1 MIDSFDDILRFTGKR
16 LSEDQRKA
24 VFSDRATIV
33 SAGAGSGKT
42 TVLSLRFLRL
52 VYQKKASS
60 DRILTL
66 TFTRKAA
73 AEMYERIHG
82 LLSVSSKEDDS
93 GYLKNEL
100 ECNFPK
106 AQISTMDGFWT
117 EIARAGALDY
127 GISRDFSLLAKED
140 SDEMIERSLEALSE
154 NDKAYEGY
162 MNLSSMMNPE
172 MLLSLLSDLSYHID
186 ILTDYDSE
194 SVMDSYD
201 RFIASLKNML
211 SEHPIEEILSEI
223 ERLGE
228 GADPCKSLYK
238 EELWNAISL
247 CKEGRYSELPQF
259 NLRNKPKGVD
269 WDDIKKVIKDKY
281 RVRLKDYKRVELLEK
296 NRQQEAAVAAFIS
309 CFIKLI
315 QKERRSASMLS
326 FSDIERIAEKTLIRN
341 RGIREYYKRRFDY
354 IMIDEFQDNNS
365 KQKDILY
372 LLSEAPGSFSEGIPD
387 ASELDKNKLFF
398 VGDDK
403 QSIYRFRGAD
413 VSVFNSLKREVV
425 EKMEGVN
432 LSLSANY
439 RSEPELVNHFN
450 SIFSHVFS
458 NGESEWKADEEE
470 KMIASFRKA
479 EQEDFS
485 ASASDISA
493 GRGAGRTEPVIELD
507 ELPIPEW
514 ENGDKPDDIA
524 AKSDAESEFIA
535 RKIEEIVTSSEFN
548 VGDGR
553 PAEYE
558 DIAILYSVTKAQMP
572 LEKALRRHNIPYT
585 VMESTSVTVE
595 AMASDFYS
603 FLQLIVYP
611 GDKKSFLTL
620 MKSPFAHISDK
631 GMQEFI
637 GNDAESFIAFS
648 TSPVFE
654 DEEDKA
660 SYENLLLFYN
670 EVKDMAES
678 GSIASLIE
686 MLFYDSGYYAYISSD
701 SKLSVYKEHFDYLWA
716 LADNADQRG
725 DGLPLFL
732 DSLRPLIG
740 TAEKLSDVT
749 IQALSSRGVSLMTIH
764 KSKGLE
770 FPIVILADSAASSSS
785 EEMRNSIVDV
795 EGDDRFLLYDIG
807 NDDSK
812 DDDTKKPL
820 ASYFNS
826 YESRRIDAERKR
838 VLYVALTRA
847 INHLIIT
854 AAEYSFIK
862 SDGEKSK
869 RYSLYRLYKEALEE
883 AKIAIRCN
891 TIPYYEI
898 AELER
903 AESEIYDRSWYDRA
917 EDVRKAVYKDES
929 IGVKEAAADEGGFR
943 LNSDEMLPDFPLY
956 VDSAISEGNLAA
968 DFGTLL
974 HSALEEKLGGNRM
987 AEYSNSRLSESVVN
1001 AMNLSARE
1009 VADGFI
1015 ASDFYKNFIGNRK
1028 CGTEI
1033 RFYYP
1038 GPDDVVLIGSADLVV
1053 FSDDYNLVVDYKSD
1067 RYRSPDI
1074 HKGQLTLYAE
1084 AIEKL
1089 YGKPCYAIVCYLRDF
1104 SSGPLWNKSGEAI
1117 RSI

>member
-1 MIDSFDDILRFTGKR
+1 MIASFDDILRFTGKK
-16 LSEDQRKA
+16 LSEEQRRA

-52 VYQKKASS
+52 VYQMKTSS

-82 LLSVSSKEDDS
+82 LLSAAAKEDDS
-93 GYLKNEL
+93 GYLKREL

-154 NDKAYEGY
+154 DDNAYEGY
-162 MNLSSMMNPE
+162 MYLSSVMNPE
-172 MLLSLLSDLSYHID
+172 MLLGLLSDISYHID
-186 ILTDYDSE
+186 ILTDYNPESAISLYDKFISGLKDMVSE
-194 SVMDSYD
+194 KSIES
-201 RFIASLKNML
+201 IL
-211 SEHPIEEILSEI
+211 SDIEE
-223 ERLGE
+223 LGD

-238 EELWNAISL
+238 DELWNAISL

-259 NLRNKPKGVD
+259 NIRNKPKGVD
-269 WDDIKKVIKDKY
+269 WEPIKKEIKDEY
-281 RVRLKDYKRVELLEK
+281 RVRLKDYKKIALLES
-296 NRQQEAAVAAFIS
+296 NREQEIKVAAFIA

-315 QKERRSASMLS
+315 QKERRSSSMLS
-326 FSDIERIAEKTLIRN
+326 FSDIERIAEKTLISN

-372 LLSEAPGSFSEGIPD
+372 LLSEAPGKFSNGIPD
-387 ASELDKNKLFF
+387 ASSLDKNKLFF

-425 EKMEGVN
+425 DKMGGDY

-439 RSEPELVNHFN
+439 RSEPKLVDHFN
-450 SIFSHVFS
+450 SIFSSVFA
-458 NGESEWKADEEE
+458 NDGLKWKDDEEE
-470 KMIASFRKA
+470 RMIASFRGA
-479 EQEDFS
+479 EPEDFF
-485 ASASDISA
+485 ASASSISA
-493 GRGAGRTEPVIELD
+493 GRAEGKVEPVIELD
-507 ELPIPEW
+507 ELPIPDW
-514 ENGDKPDDIA
+514 DKGDKPDGVIS
-524 AKSDAESEFIA
+524 KSDAESEFIA
-535 RKIEEIVTSSEFN
+535 RKIEEIVASDEFN
-548 VGDGR
+548 VGDNR
-553 PAEYE
+553 PATYE

-611 GDKKSFLTL
+611 SDKKSFLTL
-620 MKSPFAHISDK
+620 LKSPFAHLSDK
-631 GMQEFI
+631 GLQEFL
-637 GNDAESFIAFS
+637 GNDAETFRAFS
-648 TSPVFE
+648 ISPIF
-654 DEEDKA
+654 EDKA
-660 SYENLLLFYN
+660 DKAAYDSLSLFYE
-670 EVKDMAES
+670 EVKERAES
-678 GSIASLIE
+678 GTIASLVE

-701 SKLSVYKEHFDYLWA
+701 SRLSVYKEHFDYLWA
-716 LADNADQRG
+716 LADSADQRG
-725 DGLPLFL
+725 EGLPLFL

-749 IQALSSRGVSLMTIH
+749 IEALSSRGVSLMTIH

-770 FPIVILADSAASSSS
+770 FPIVILADSAAASSS
-785 EEMRNSIVDV
+785 EETRNSIVDID
-795 EGDDRFLLYDIG
+795 GNDRFLLYDIG
-807 NDDSK
+807 SDDNDA
-812 DDDTKKPL
+812 KKPL
-820 ASYFNS
+820 AGYFNS

-854 AAEYSFIK
+854 ASAYSFTT
-862 SDGEKSK
+862 SDEKESK
-869 RYSLYRLYKEALEE
+869 KYSLYRIYKEALEK
-883 AKIAIRCN
+883 AGVNIRCN
-891 TIPYYEI
+891 PIPYYETS
-898 AELER
+898 ELER
-903 AESEIYDRSWYDRA
+903 AVSDAYDASWYGSA
-917 EDVRKAVYKDES
+917 EEVKQAEYIEES
-929 IGVKEAAADEGGFR
+929 IGVKEASTDDKAFCPDAEF
-943 LNSDEMLPDFPLY
+943 LPDFPFS
-956 VDSAISEGNLAA
+956 VDPVVMDGNLAA
-968 DFGTLL
+968 DFGTVL
-974 HSALEEKLGGNRM
+974 HSALEEKLGGCKM
-987 AEYSNSRLSESVVN
+987 VEYSNSRLSGSAVN

-1009 VADGFI
+1009 VAEDFT
-1015 ASDFYKNFIGNRK
+1015 SSLFYKRFIEGRR
-1028 CGTEI
+1028 TETEV

-1038 GPDDVVLIGSADLVV
+1038 GPDDIVLIGSADLIV

-1067 RYRSPDI
+1067 RYRNPDI

-1084 AIEKL
+1084 AIENL
-1089 YGKPCYAIVCYLRDF
+1089 YGKPCYAIICYLRDF
-1104 SSGPLWNKSGEAI
+1104 SQGPLWDKKGDVV